1 MAKEY
6 FPFTGKI
13 PFEGK
18 DSKNVMAFHY
28 YEPERTTHLRA
39 ESHADILGLGHSRA
53 SSPTHSLS
61 RPSFLHI
68 YYITAS
74 NPRSSSLRFY

>member
-28 YEPERTTHLRA
+28 YEPERVVMGKKVDRRVEA
-39 ESHADILGLGHSRA
+39 ENGNDTGTVESREKA
-53 SSPTHSLS
+53 YTA
-61 RPSFLHI
+61 
-68 YYITAS
+68 YY
-74 NPRSSSLRFY
+74 

>member
-1 MAKEY
+1 MKLKSNYSLFKSIKIMAKEY

-28 YEPERTTHLRA
+28 YEPEKVVMGKKMK
-39 ESHADILGLGHSRA
+39 D
-53 SSPTHSLS
+53 
-61 RPSFLHI
+61 
-68 YYITAS
+68 
-74 NPRSSSLRFY
+74 